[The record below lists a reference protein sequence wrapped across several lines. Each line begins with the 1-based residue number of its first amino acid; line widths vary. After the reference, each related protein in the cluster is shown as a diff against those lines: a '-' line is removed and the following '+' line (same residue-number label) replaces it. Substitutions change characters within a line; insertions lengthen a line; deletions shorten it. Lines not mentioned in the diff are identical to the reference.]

1 MWSGDGGCDDASLQR
16 ADRGVR
22 DRVQARRITPSWAT
36 AIDPATMND
45 ARLWHPWL
53 RINRVPRVMLHTR
66 WSAEAWSVVRVECSG
81 ERFRFGARPSVLE
94 TRSAVRRNEKAT
106 RGLDLT
112 RGLLV
117 VGRTARRFFPLAHRT
132 SLFHYELQGRWH

>member
-16 ADRGVR
+16 TDRVVR

-53 RINRVPRVMLHTR
+53 RINRVMR
-66 WSAEAWSVVRVECSG
+66 
-81 ERFRFGARPSVLE
+81 
-94 TRSAVRRNEKAT
+94 
-106 RGLDLT
+106 LT
-112 RGLLV
+112 RRVTLDG
-117 VGRTARRFFPLAHRT
+117 
-132 SLFHYELQGRWH
+132 